1 MKVLVTGATGF
12 IGGNLT
18 RALIKKGYTVRALVR
33 KESDRRN
40 INGLDI
46 EIAPGDLT
54 DRSSLSAALEGC
66 DALFHVAA
74 AYTFWSSDPRRI
86 YETNVTGTENILAAA
101 CRAGIKK
108 VVYTSSECTLKNTG
122 DGTPGDESELNNPEE
137 LSGDYKR
144 TKCLAEGRALEICR
158 EGLPLVVV
166 NPTTP
171 IGPYDVKPTPTGRI
185 IVDFINGKMPAY
197 VNTGMNV
204 VDVEDVAAGHI
215 LAMEKG
221 RVGERYVLGN
231 RNLTLHE
238 IFLILERLT
247 GIKAPRLSIPLW
259 SALAAAHIDEFVSGG
274 ILRKPPR
281 IPVAAVK
288 AARKFRYFDC
298 TRAVRELGMPQAPV
312 EEAFKKAIRWFSEN
326 NYIRPFPKE
335 NKSGQG
341 VSLVNS

>member
-12 IGGNLT
+12 IGGNLV
-18 RALIKKGYTVRALVR
+18 RALLKRGYAVRALVR

-40 INGLDI
+40 IDGLDI
-46 EIAPGDLT
+46 EISAGDLT
-54 DRSSLSAALEGC
+54 DSASLAAALEGC
-66 DALFHVAA
+66 DGLFHVAA
-74 AYTFWSSDPRRI
+74 AYTFWSRDPRRI
-86 YETNVTGTENILAAA
+86 YEANVTGTENILAAA
-101 CRAGIKK
+101 SRAGVKK
-108 VVYTSSECTLKNTG
+108 VVYTSSESTLKNPG
-122 DGTPGDESELNNPEE
+122 DGTPCNGLELNNPDA
-137 LSGDYKR
+137 LPGDYKR
-144 TKCLAEGRALEICR
+144 SKCLAEKRALEICR

-171 IGPYDVKPTPTGRI
+171 IGPYDVKPTPTGRV
-185 IVDFINGKMPAY
+185 IVDFLNGKMPAY
-197 VNTGMNV
+197 VNTGLNV

-247 GIKAPRLSIPLW
+247 GVKAPRLNIPLW
-259 SALAAAHIDEFVSGG
+259 SALAAAYVDEFVQGRL
-274 ILRKPPR
+274 LRRPPR

-298 TRAVRELGMPQAPV
+298 ARTVRELGLPQSPI
-312 EEAFKKAIRWFSEN
+312 EEAFEKAIGWFRQN
-326 NYIRPFPKE
+326 GYIHHFPKSPQIG
-335 NKSGQG
+335 KG
-341 VSLVNS
+341 VRS